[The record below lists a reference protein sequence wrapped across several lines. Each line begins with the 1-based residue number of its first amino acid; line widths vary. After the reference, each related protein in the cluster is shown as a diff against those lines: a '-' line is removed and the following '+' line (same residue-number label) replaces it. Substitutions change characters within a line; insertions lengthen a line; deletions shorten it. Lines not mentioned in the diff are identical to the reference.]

1 MREEKMEADVRARHQ
16 ARKAPRQ
23 AEKPVSPPRAL
34 MKERNE
40 MLGRLWEMSSEGIFV
55 VRNGRVRECNHF
67 LAARAGYAMDEV
79 EGTCFASFFDR
90 ESIPAVEAACGQI
103 ALERGT
109 VSLPQVVLVCKD
121 GKTLEAQMK
130 ACACRF
136 GGKPAVLVT
145 LNPLDSRASE
155 ESWEADLDGFFVS
168 EETPLPLPQVI

>member
-1 MREEKMEADVRARHQ
+1 MEADLLARHR
-16 ARKAPRQ
+16 AIETPGNA
-23 AEKPVSPPRAL
+23 AKPASLPRAL
-34 MKERNE
+34 TEEHSE
-40 MLGRLWEMSSEGIFV
+40 MLGRLWEMSSEGIFI

-67 LAARAGYAMDEV
+67 LATQAGYAMDEV

-121 GKTLEAQMK
+121 GKILEAQMK

-145 LNPLDSRASE
+145 LSVMDRQISDD
-155 ESWEADLDGFFVS
+155 SWEADLDGFFVS

>member
-1 MREEKMEADVRARHQ
+1 MEADLLARHR
-16 ARKAPRQ
+16 ARKAPGH
-23 AEKPVSPPRAL
+23 ATKPASPPRAL
-34 MKERNE
+34 IEEHSE
-40 MLGRLWEMSSEGIFV
+40 MLGRLWAMSSEGIFV
-55 VRNGRVRECNHF
+55 LRNGRVKECNHF

-103 ALERGT
+103 ALERGM
-109 VSLPQVVLVCKD
+109 VSLPQALLVCKN
-121 GKTLEAQMK
+121 GKSLEVQMK

-145 LNPLDSRASE
+145 LSVMDRQISDD
-155 ESWEADLDGFFVS
+155 SWEADLDGFFVS

>member
-1 MREEKMEADVRARHQ
+1 MEADLLARHR
-16 ARKAPRQ
+16 ARKAPGH
-23 AEKPVSPPRAL
+23 AAKPASPPRAL

-90 ESIPAVEAACGQI
+90 ESIPAVEAACGEI
-103 ALERGT
+103 ALGRGM
-109 VSLPQVVLVCKD
+109 VSLPQVVLVRKD
-121 GKTLEAQMK
+121 GKSLEAQMK

-145 LNPLDSRASE
+145 LSVMDRQISDD
-155 ESWEADLDGFFVS
+155 SWEADLDGFFVS
-168 EETPLPLPQVI
+168 EETPLPLQQGI

>member
-1 MREEKMEADVRARHQ
+1 MEADLLARHR
-16 ARKAPRQ
+16 ARKAPGH
-23 AEKPVSPPRAL
+23 AAKPASPPRAL
-34 MKERNE
+34 IEERSE

-55 VRNGRVRECNHF
+55 VQNGRVKACNHF
-67 LAARAGYAMDEV
+67 LAAQAGYAMDEV

-90 ESIPAVEAACGQI
+90 ESIPTVEAACGEI
-103 ALERGT
+103 ALGRGP

-121 GKTLEAQMK
+121 GKSLEVQMK
-130 ACACRF
+130 ACACGF

-168 EETPLPLPQVI
+168 EKTPFTLPQVI